1 MRMIGNYLQI
11 AVRILRRHKLLSFI
25 EVGSLSLAFGFCV
38 LAYMLVSHEWSY
50 DGFHE
55 NGAHLYRVVLNSKFS
70 GRDRMKWGDDTPV
83 AMAEAI
89 QNVAP
94 QVEETV
100 RLVSGRGVELEERR
114 LRVQSGDTWN
124 NEPFLLVDENFFEV
138 FTFPLEA
145 GDPQTALQAKDGIV
159 VSLDFARRYFGDEPA
174 VGQVVRIGYVW
185 SSSKSQEYTIQAVVA
200 PPPANSSI
208 QLNILL
214 PLHNTKSLLHWID
227 DFWDPASVLFVQLR
241 EDSNDGDRKQ
251 VEELMRQL
259 MLENAPD
266 YDYSDKLAA
275 REVDFS
281 VELQPLSALHTDTD
295 VTQWRG
301 YDSISPPRAPLETY
315 IVLAIAV
322 LLLAVAVVNYVNLA
336 TARAS
341 TRGLEVGVRVALGAT
356 RRQLPM
362 QFWMETVVVCGMSLV
377 IGLALGG
384 ALLPAFNAVLDQDL
398 RLDYTDS
405 HFIVGGL
412 VLLVL
417 TSLLAAAYPGLILA
431 RTNPSEAVRGDSL
444 LSRRSVLGSA
454 LVVVQFAACAVLA
467 GTSLVMVRQLHHLQ
481 AFDLGFAPADVLVLR
496 IRKLPQY
503 IDSRHRQLL
512 KERLLAH
519 SGIKLVATSKD
530 HFLEK
535 ELGGAPWIKKT
546 TLPSEDRTIEARCLG
561 VGPHFVETLGLQ
573 LVQGTDLGPDQAGIL
588 VNEAFVA
595 RAGWD
600 QPIGQVVQFEKR
612 LARQMPNGQGRVV
625 GVLSDYYFYSL
636 KSGSK
641 EPSVLLLDSRI
652 RSHELLFVRLD
663 PKAGNEVIEHIER
676 EWKVVAPDDVL
687 YLSWLE
693 DHLAAYYRDDLIWLR
708 VVGGSALLA
717 VLIAALGA
725 YGLTAITVSHQRR
738 NIAFMRTVGAQGRH
752 VAGLLARRLLWLVL
766 AGCVL
771 IGPVAYL
778 GVEEWLSHFSQR
790 IDDGWVFLAL
800 GSLAAAATACAG
812 VLLHTV
818 ALMREPITKGLR
830 SE

>member
-38 LAYMLVSHEWSY
+38 LAYTLVSHEWSY

-55 NGAHLYRVVLNSKFS
+55 NGAHLYRVVLNFKYP
-70 GRDRMKWGDDTPV
+70 GKDRRKMGDYTPV
-83 AMAEAI
+83 AMAEVL
-89 QNVAP
+89 QNALP

-100 RLVSGRGVELEERR
+100 RLSSGRYMDLEERR
-114 LRVQSGDTWN
+114 LRVRSGDMQN
-124 NEPFLLVDENFFEV
+124 DEPFLLVDENFFEV

-145 GDPQTALQAKDGIV
+145 GDPRTALKVKDGVV
-159 VSLDFARRYFGDEPA
+159 VSRDFARRYFGDEPA
-174 VGQVVRIGYVW
+174 VGQVVRIDVGW
-185 SSSKSQEYTIQAVVA
+185 PKSESKEYTIQAVVA
-200 PPPANSSI
+200 PSPANSSI

-214 PLHNTKSLLHWID
+214 PFHNSEFLWRWID
-227 DFWDPASVLFVQLR
+227 DFWDRESVLFVQLR
-241 EDSNDGDRKQ
+241 KDANEGDLKQ
-251 VEELMRQL
+251 AEALMRQL
-259 MLENAPD
+259 YIENVPD
-266 YDYSDKLAA
+266 FDKPAS
-275 REVDFS
+275 REAEFS
-281 VELQPLSALHTDTD
+281 VELQPLSALHTHTD
-295 VTQWRG
+295 VTQKGG
-301 YDSISPPRAPLETY
+301 YDGIAPPRDPLETY

-336 TARAS
+336 TVQAS

-362 QFWMETVVVCGMSLV
+362 QFWMETVVVCGVSLV

-398 RLDYTDS
+398 RLDYTDP

-417 TSLLAAAYPGLILA
+417 TSLLAAAYPGLVLA
-431 RTNPSEAVRGDSL
+431 RTNPSEGVRGTSL

-454 LVVVQFAACAVLA
+454 LVVVQFAACAGLA
-467 GTSLVMVRQLHHLQ
+467 GMSLVMARQLHHLH
-481 AFDLGFAPADVLVLR
+481 AFDLGFAPDDVLMLR
-496 IRKLPQY
+496 IGELPQY
-503 IDSRHRQLL
+503 TDSFHQQLL

-519 SGIKLVATSKD
+519 SGIKSVATSRD
-530 HFLEK
+530 HFLVEGK
-535 ELGGAPWIKKT
+535 EEWWMEET
-546 TLPSEDRTIEARCLG
+546 VLPGEDRTIRAHRLE
-561 VGPHFVETLGLQ
+561 VDPHFVETLGLQ
-573 LVQGTDLGPDQAGIL
+573 LVQGANLGPDQAGIL
-588 VNEAFVA
+588 VNETFVA
-595 RAGWD
+595 QAGWD
-600 QPIGQVVQFEKR
+600 QPIGQVVRFSGYLGR
-612 LARQMPNGQGRVV
+612 FMPNGEGHVV

-636 KSGSK
+636 KSGV
-641 EPSVLLLDSRI
+641 EPGVILLNSRI
-652 RSHELLFVRLD
+652 RGHELLFVRLD
-663 PKAGNEVIEHIER
+663 PRAVNEVLDHIER

-693 DHLAAYYRDDLIWLR
+693 DHLAAYYRDDLIWLWI
-708 VVGGSALLA
+708 VGGSALLA

-752 VAGLLARRLLWLVL
+752 VASLLARRLLWLVL

-771 IGPVAYL
+771 IGPVAHL

-800 GSLAAAATACAG
+800 GSLAAAATAGAG

>member
-38 LAYMLVSHEWSY
+38 LAYTLVSHEWSY
-50 DGFHE
+50 DRFHE
-55 NGAHLYRVVLNSKFS
+55 NGAHLYRVVLSAKIP
-70 GRDRMKWGDDTPV
+70 GYDRRGMGDDTPV

-89 QNVAP
+89 QNVVP

-100 RLVSGRGVELEERR
+100 RLVSGRSASLELRR
-114 LRVQSGDTWN
+114 IRVRSGDTWN
-124 NEPFLLVDENFFEV
+124 DEPFLLVDENFFEV

-159 VSLDFARRYFGDEPA
+159 VSRDFARRYFGDEPA
-174 VGQVVRIGYVW
+174 VGQVVRIDVGW
-185 SSSKSQEYTIQAVVA
+185 PKSESKEYTIQAVVA
-200 PPPANSSI
+200 PSPANSSI

-214 PLHNTKSLLHWID
+214 PFHNSEPLWRWID
-227 DFWDPASVLFVQLR
+227 DFWDRKCILFVRLR
-241 EDSNDGDRKQ
+241 EDANGDDREQ
-251 VEELMRQL
+251 AEALMRQL
-259 MLENAPD
+259 MLENTP
-266 YDYSDKLAA
+266 SESIDKMRA
-275 REVDFS
+275 RKVEFS
-281 VELQPLSALHTDTD
+281 LELQPLSALHTDTD
-295 VTQWRG
+295 VTQSKG
-301 YDSISPPRAPLETY
+301 YDGIALPHDPLETY

-356 RRQLPM
+356 RRQLPV
-362 QFWMETVVVCGMSLV
+362 QFWMETVVVCGVSLV
-377 IGLALGG
+377 IGLALG
-384 ALLPAFNAVLDQDL
+384 AVLLPAFNSVLGQDL
-398 RLDYTDS
+398 RLSYLDPP
-405 HFIVGGL
+405 FIVGGL

-417 TSLLAAAYPGLILA
+417 TSLLAAAYPSLILA
-431 RTNPSEAVRGDSL
+431 RTNPSEAVRGTSL
-444 LSRRSVLGSA
+444 LSRRSALGSA
-454 LVVVQFAACAVLA
+454 LVVMQFAACAGLA

-676 EWKVVAPDDVL
+676 EWKAVAPDDVL

-717 VLIAALGA
+717 VFIAVLGA

-800 GSLAAAATACAG
+800 GSLAAAGTAGAG